1 MMSPELVSGSGN
13 LLPQETSL
21 TRETSRVAIVTGGAG
36 GLGLPIARRL
46 AARGHRVALWDLSR
60 ERAEAAAATLPGA
73 QGYGLDVTDS
83 DAVDAATA
91 RVVAEMGPLGILV
104 TCAGHNGPLEAFSR
118 YPKEGWRFVMA
129 LNLDAVFHCCQAAVR
144 EMEKTGYGRIV
155 NLASIAGKEGN
166 PHAVAY
172 SASKAGVIAL
182 TKSVGKELAATEIRV
197 NCVTP
202 AAIDTEMLQQLTP
215 EFRAY
220 VTAKIPVG
228 RLGRAEEV
236 AALVEWLASEQCS
249 FSTGA
254 VFDISG
260 GRATY

>member
-1 MMSPELVSGSGN
+1 MRAEAPK
-13 LLPQETSL
+13 
-21 TRETSRVAIVTGGAG
+21 VAIVTGGAG
-36 GLGLPIARRL
+36 GLGFPIAERL
-46 AARGHRVALWDLSR
+46 AAAGHRVAIWDLDAGR
-60 ERAEAAAATLPGA
+60 AAAAAARIPGA
-73 QGYGLDVTDS
+73 RDYAVDVTDA

-104 TCAGHNGPLEAFSR
+104 TSAGHNGPMGAFAD
-118 YPKEGWRFVMA
+118 YPRDGWRWTLA
-129 LNLDAVFHCCQAAVR
+129 LNLDAVFYCCQAAVR
-144 EMEKTGYGRIV
+144 EMQRAGYGRIV
-155 NLASIAGKEGN
+155 NMASIAGKEGN
-166 PHAVAY
+166 PNAVAY
-172 SASKAGVIAL
+172 SSAKAGVIAL
-182 TKSVGKELAATEIRV
+182 TKSVGKELATTQIRV

-202 AAIDTEMLQQLTP
+202 AAIETEMLEQLTP

-236 AALVEWLASEQCS
+236 AALVAWLASEECS

-254 VFDISG
+254 VFDVSG

>member
-1 MMSPELVSGSGN
+1 MIK
-13 LLPQETSL
+13 QE
-21 TRETSRVAIVTGGAG
+21 ESRVAIVTGGAG
-36 GLGLPIARRL
+36 GLGFPIAQRL
-46 AARGHRVALWDLSR
+46 AEQGHRVAIWDLSL
-60 ERAEAAAATLPGA
+60 ERAEAAAAQLENA
-73 QGYGLDVTDS
+73 KGYMVDVTNQ
-83 DAVDAATA
+83 DAVYAVTA
-91 RVVAEMGPLGILV
+91 QVVKEMGPLGILV
-104 TCAGHNGPLEAFSR
+104 TCAGQNGPLEAFVD
-118 YPKEGWRFVMA
+118 YPLDGWRFVMS

-144 EMEKTGYGRIV
+144 EMLKTGYGRIV

-166 PHAVAY
+166 PNAVAY

-182 TKSVGKELAATEIRV
+182 TKSVGKELATTQIRV

-202 AAIDTEMLQQLTP
+202 AAIETEMLQQLTP

-228 RLGRAEEV
+228 RLGRPEEV
-236 AALVEWLASEQCS
+236 AALVGWLASEECS

-254 VFDISG
+254 VFDVSG